1 MAPTIPFLDADAIR
15 RAVPIAD
22 LLDAVEAAYRDVTAG
37 RDRSPLRSHV
47 ALDHG
52 DLLLMPGVRTGG
64 AGATVKLVTV
74 MPGNAGRG
82 LPTVQAVV
90 AWFDA
95 ETGTPLALLDGGTV
109 TAMRTGAA
117 SGVATRLLARAD
129 ASTLAVLGAGGQAE
143 WQIRAVV
150 GARPIQRVLVH
161 ARTAEARQDFAARM
175 EAALDLDV
183 RPVASA
189 EEAVRAADVVCAA
202 TTSLTPVFETDWVR
216 PGTHVNGIGAYRL
229 DMVELPPELFA
240 RASVVAVDSRDAIR
254 AEAGDVMAAVGQEL
268 VTEQQLTEIGS
279 VPRDFVEQ
287 RDPEAITVFKS
298 VGLAIQD
305 VAAAELIVA
314 RALGD
319 RPRSTQGPR
328 GDDAREQG
336 LQGRP
341 AD

>member
-1 MAPTIPFLDADAIR
+1 MARTIPFLDADTIR
-15 RAVPIAD
+15 RAVPVGD
-22 LLDAVEAAYRDVTAG
+22 LLDAVEAAYRDVVAG

-64 AGATVKLVTV
+64 AGASVKLVTV
-74 MPGNAGRG
+74 MPGNASRG

-117 SGVATRLLARAD
+117 SGVATRLMARTD

-150 GARPIQRVLVH
+150 AARPIRRVLVH
-161 ARTAEARQDFAARM
+161 ARTPESRDAFAARM
-175 EAALDLDV
+175 GEELGLEV
-183 RPVASA
+183 RAVDTA

-202 TTSLTPVFETDWVR
+202 TTSSTPVFVAAWVA

-240 RASVVAVDSRDAIR
+240 RASVIGVDARDAIR
-254 AEAGDVMAAVGQEL
+254 AEAGDVMAAVGRNL

-279 VPRDFVEQ
+279 VARDFAER

-305 VAAAELIVA
+305 VAAAELVVA
-314 RALGD
+314 RVLGHD
-319 RPRSTQGPR
+319 GGST
-328 GDDAREQG
+328 DAPGGEHARDEDA
-336 LQGRP
+336 QGRP
-341 AD
+341 AH